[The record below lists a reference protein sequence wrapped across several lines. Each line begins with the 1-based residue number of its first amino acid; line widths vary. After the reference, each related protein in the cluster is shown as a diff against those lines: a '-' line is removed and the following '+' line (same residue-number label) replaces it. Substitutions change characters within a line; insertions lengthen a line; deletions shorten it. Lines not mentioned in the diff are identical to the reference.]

1 MENGGDSLVPKL
13 AGWNLNDSNNPKNND
28 GLYQVL
34 KAVEAAEA
42 TIKQQNGFTN
52 CDDESTFFFV
62 VSNRSYVNCKWT
74 SIIPIGSVLNVSCSY
89 FR

>member
-42 TIKQQNGFTN
+42 TIKQQMFGR
-52 CDDESTFFFV
+52 
-62 VSNRSYVNCKWT
+62 RSSLVALPPHYIVMVAGPKLVWDNM
-74 SIIPIGSVLNVSCSY
+74 GGAGAV
-89 FR
+89 